1 MEWVS
6 VQSGWR
12 DGAVR
17 VMVSAALYGTRAEDM
32 PSDKGWGTELAR
44 QAYLEAAEAGTPGGD
59 RRERGELVLHPGGAR
74 PRQRA
79 LYHPRGGGVWD
90 GGAGA
95 DVSGSGAGD
104 LAFGPGRGKNI

>member
-1 MEWVS
+1 MKP
-6 VQSGWR
+6 R
-12 DGAVR
+12 CNGA
-17 VMVSAALYGTRAEDM
+17 G
-32 PSDKGWGTELAR
+32 GQELAR

-59 RRERGELVLHPGGAR
+59 RRERGELVLRPGGAR

-104 LAFGPGRGKNI
+104 LGFRPRKGKKHLKYVKYIQKFSDYNLEL